1 VVRTTL
7 LRFPDTLSIRVRE
20 PAPGQAEIWIYSRS
34 QIGQFDLGANE
45 RRIGDLLRQL
55 QGTFITAAPD
65 NRRDAGVRR
74 PPIRALP

>member
-1 VVRTTL
+1 VDVVDDQGERLQLRAVVRTTL

-45 RRIGDLLRQL
+45 RRI
-55 QGTFITAAPD
+55 T
-65 NRRDAGVRR
+65 
-74 PPIRALP
+74 